1 MKRMK
6 KLLKRL
12 QAKAGLFNALNL
24 LAIAT
29 LISSVNSA
37 CNWLQYQPDM
47 PEEAKKFRKF

>member
-1 MKRMK
+1 MK

-12 QAKAGLFNALNL
+12 QAKAGLFSALNL

-29 LISSVNSA
+29 VISSVNST
-37 CNWLQYQPDM
+37 CNWLHYQPEM